1 MPPKKGNSKAEAA
14 KAKKEANQQQKD
26 AQKAQLREQEEASK
40 WESGADTKRS
50 NKAAAEAQ
58 KKAELQARKAKAK
71 KLLEEEE
78 SQLKATAAASGSSG
92 NKKAGAV
99 TRGSA
104 KAAAKKQQKV
114 EQQQVEQQALNV
126 EEFAATNIDD
136 ALDLLDVAA
145 TTTSGGASSGG
156 KKQQFKTGSGVTE
169 IEKHPERRAKA
180 AYKAYEDANLARLR
194 KENPSLRLTQVK
206 ELMWQEWQKS
216 PENPFNKTVLSYN
229 ASKDEERDAVEA
241 LRKQTE
247 DRLRIK

>member
-58 KKAELQARKAKAK
+58 KKAELQARKAEAK

-78 SQLKATAAASGSSG
+78 SQLKATAAAGSSG
-92 NKKAGAV
+92 SKKAGVV

-114 EQQQVEQQALNV
+114 EQKQVEQQALNV